1 MIKIGYQGMKGS
13 NSEEASK
20 RMAKLLGLEEVELE
34 ALINSQPVV
43 DELNKGNIDYGVMA
57 IENSF
62 GGIVKESQEATKD
75 EQLKVVS
82 SYRLPI
88 VHSLF
93 KKREDIDTIELV
105 VSHEQALKQTKA
117 TIQKLLPDVKTE
129 AIEDTAIGAYR
140 LANGELED
148 NVAVICRKN
157 AGEDNGL
164 YLVKENINDSEDN
177 VTEFYMYELG

>member
-1 MIKIGYQGMKGS
+1 M
-13 NSEEASK
+13 
-20 RMAKLLGLEEVELE
+20 
-34 ALINSQPVV
+34 
-43 DELNKGNIDYGVMA
+43 
-57 IENSF
+57 
-62 GGIVKESQEATKD
+62 
-75 EQLKVVS
+75 
-82 SYRLPI
+82 
-88 VHSLF
+88 
-93 KKREDIDTIELV
+93 